1 MQAVNLRVKR
11 SMLNDLK
18 KMSVMRKPP
27 DDPGKK
33 IRRTTLQS
41 RTLWRKKNA
50 ATPKSQNSRTNAL
63 QVLQQPSPVKD
74 VKMDE
79 QSKAHS
85 DQLQHH
91 TSLYT
96 NENLIL

>member
-18 KMSVMRKPP
+18 KMSVMPKPP

-33 IRRTTLQS
+33 YQENNIAS

-63 QVLQQPSPVKD
+63 QVLQQPSPVKG

-91 TSLYT
+91 TSLFPS
-96 NENLIL
+96 